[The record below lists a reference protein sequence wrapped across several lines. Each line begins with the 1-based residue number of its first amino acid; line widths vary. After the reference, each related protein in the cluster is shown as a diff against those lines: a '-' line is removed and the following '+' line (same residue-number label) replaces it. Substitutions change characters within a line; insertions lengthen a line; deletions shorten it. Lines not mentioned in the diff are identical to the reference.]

1 MASKSSRAEHGRN
14 AGRSRDKFAAKLA
27 TIVLRWR
34 TVYMQEPHAADPGLW
49 MSTRAAKPS
58 TRSPS

>member
-1 MASKSSRAEHGRN
+1 VEYERD
-14 AGRSRDKFAAKLA
+14 AGRQRDKFAARLA

-34 TVYMQEPHAADPGLW
+34 TVYLQQPQPTGLW
-49 MSTRAAKPS
+49 MSARAASKAN